1 METRGGIEALAA
13 VQRERGA
20 APVIERI
27 RLEEP
32 RPDEVLVRIVGTG
45 VCHTDMVMRD
55 QLVPTPFPA
64 VLGHEGAGVVERV
77 GGDVEGL
84 APGDHVVLSFAS
96 CGSCPSCGHSEP
108 AYCHSWFPLNF
119 MGMRSDG
126 SSAITDA
133 GGHAVHSHIFGQSS
147 FATHAVVNARNA
159 VLVDPAI
166 PLELLGPLGC
176 GLQTGAGAILNS
188 LKVRPGASVAVL
200 GTGAVG
206 LSAVMAARIAGASTI
221 VAVDLKQQRGD
232 IARELGATQGT
243 LPKTGGMLEVAAD
256 AGLPNG
262 FDYIVDTTG
271 SAAVGN
277 DAILALAPRGEIALV
292 GAYPPAAELVCNG
305 THILSGGRVIRGVV
319 EGGAEPHSFIPKLIG
334 HWQAGRFPFDRLIE
348 FFPLSEIDEA
358 IRLSEEGL
366 VVKPVILMEPRED

>member
-1 METRGGIEALAA
+1 MRMREGIEAFGA

-20 APVIERI
+20 APVIEHI
-27 RLEEP
+27 HLDEP

-45 VCHTDMVMRD
+45 VCHTDLVMRD

-77 GGDVEGL
+77 GGAVDGL

-96 CGSCPSCGHSEP
+96 CGGCPSCGHSEP

-119 MGMRSDG
+119 MGMRADG

-133 GGHAVHSHIFGQSS
+133 GGQAIHSHIFGQSS
-147 FATHAVVNARNA
+147 FATYAVVNARNA

-166 PLELLGPLGC
+166 PLKLLGPLGC
-176 GLQTGAGAILNS
+176 GLQTGAGAVLNA
-188 LKVRPGASVAVL
+188 LKVRRGSSVAVL

-206 LSAVMAARIAGASTI
+206 LSAVMAAGIAGASTI
-221 VAVDLKQQRGD
+221 VAVDLKQQRVE
-232 IARELGATQGT
+232 IARELGATHGT
-243 LPKTGGMLEVAAD
+243 VPMPGGMREVAAD
-256 AGLPNG
+256 VGLPAG

-292 GAYPPAAELVCNG
+292 GAYPPGADIVCDG

-319 EGGAEPHSFIPKLIG
+319 EGGAEPHSFIPKLIEY
-334 HWQAGRFPFDRLIE
+334 WQDGQFPFDKLIE
-348 FFPLSEIDEA
+348 FFPLSEIEEA
-358 IRLSEEGL
+358 IRLSEEGV
-366 VVKPVILMEPRED
+366 VVKPVILMET

>member
-1 METRGGIEALAA
+1 MTMREGIEAFGA

-20 APVIERI
+20 APVIEHI
-27 RLEEP
+27 YLDEP

-77 GGDVEGL
+77 GGAVDGL

-96 CGSCPSCGHSEP
+96 CGGCPSCGHSEP

-119 MGMRSDG
+119 MGMRADG

-133 GGHAVHSHIFGQSS
+133 GGQAIHSHIFGQSS
-147 FATHAVVNARNA
+147 FATYAVVNARNA

-166 PLELLGPLGC
+166 PLKLLGPLGC
-176 GLQTGAGAILNS
+176 GLQTGAGAVLNA
-188 LKVRPGASVAVL
+188 LKVRRGSSVAVL

-206 LSAVMAARIAGASTI
+206 LSAVMAAGIAGASTI
-221 VAVDLKQQRGD
+221 VAVDLKQQRVE
-232 IARELGATQGT
+232 IARELGATHGT
-243 LPKTGGMLEVAAD
+243 VPMPGGMREVAA
-256 AGLPNG
+256 AVGLPAG

-292 GAYPPAAELVCNG
+292 GAYPPGADIVCDG

-319 EGGAEPHSFIPKLIG
+319 EGGAEPHSFIPKLIEY
-334 HWQAGRFPFDRLIE
+334 WQDGQFPFDKLIE
-348 FFPLSEIDEA
+348 FFPLFEIEEA

-366 VVKPVILMEPRED
+366 VVKPVILMET